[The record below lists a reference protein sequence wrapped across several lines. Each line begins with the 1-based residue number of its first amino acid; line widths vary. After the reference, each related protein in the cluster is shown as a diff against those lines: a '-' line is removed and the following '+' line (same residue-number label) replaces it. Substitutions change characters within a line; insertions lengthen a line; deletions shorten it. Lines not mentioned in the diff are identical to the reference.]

1 MSRIYRFI
9 PWLTSVAAAAALGVG
24 LAFDNDGLTGA
35 GSGGLIG
42 LAIIA
47 TTNWRTWRVPT
58 IGWRRGARFD
68 SNAESA
74 QALGRSR
81 SSGESQAADGNRAL
95 PADIDS
101 LVKQMLDEG
110 RFALLLRPQ
119 IAGNLA
125 AATLAVAQEELDRR
139 MALVP
144 DGEVKIEPNRLSAA
158 AELDVPEE
166 ALHPIPVRVSA
177 MYLDRHPVTNRQYQA
192 FVDAGGYEQMAIWDP
207 AIWPAVLDF
216 VDTTGNAGPR
226 YWANGRFSKD
236 KADHPV
242 VGVCWYEAAAYCR
255 WVGRRLPTDAEWIKA
270 ASWPVNL
277 GPNNCI
283 QRKYPWGNTMDR
295 QRANLWG
302 SGPGNTV
309 AVDKFSSGV
318 SVGGAYQLIGN
329 VWEWTAD
336 DFLWIAAL
344 NDHESQEPLLKTIR
358 GGAFDTYFDNQATS
372 QFASGEDPLGRKHNI
387 GFRCALGLC
396 DLAAGEPAPLPAN
409 AAPERPIGQP
419 ETVEERSLQVA

>member
-1 MSRIYRFI
+1 
-9 PWLTSVAAAAALGVG
+9 
-24 LAFDNDGLTGA
+24 
-35 GSGGLIG
+35 
-42 LAIIA
+42 
-47 TTNWRTWRVPT
+47 
-58 IGWRRGARFD
+58 
-68 SNAESA
+68 
-74 QALGRSR
+74 
-81 SSGESQAADGNRAL
+81 
-95 PADIDS
+95 
-101 LVKQMLDEG
+101 
-110 RFALLLRPQ
+110 
-119 IAGNLA
+119 
-125 AATLAVAQEELDRR
+125 
-139 MALVP
+139 
-144 DGEVKIEPNRLSAA
+144 
-158 AELDVPEE
+158 
-166 ALHPIPVRVSA
+166 

-329 VWEWTAD
+329 VWEWTTD

-344 NDHESQEPLLKTIR
+344 IDHESQEPLLKTIR

-409 AAPERPIGQP
+409 AAPEQPTEHP
-419 ETVEERSLQVA
+419 ETLQERSLQVA